1 MKLSGKN
8 VLIVGFGRSGQ
19 AAARYCAGQGAR
31 VTVTDNGPSSQFAE
45 IMPSFAP
52 LKLTTYFGGH
62 PDTCFQD
69 ADVIVVSPG
78 VPDLPQLAEARANGV
93 PVVGELELAVQ
104 ETTAKI
110 VAITGTNGKSTT
122 TALVGH
128 LLAEAGLRTC
138 VGGNIGT
145 PLLDLLHDAK
155 KADVIVLEVSS
166 YQLET
171 TPSLK
176 PHVAVLLN
184 ITPDH
189 LDRYGSMERYV
200 AAKALLL
207 QNQGPTDACI
217 YNIEDAEVVKVVSD
231 AKSRKIS
238 FSTTNP
244 PVAWCLSDTQLTGAH
259 NFENVIAATLV
270 AEALGV
276 SSEAIRRGLKTF
288 KGLPH
293 RLQLV
298 REWRGVQFYDDS
310 KGTNVGA
317 VVKSL
322 EGFSV
327 PVHLIAGGIG
337 KGGGYAEL
345 RPVIR
350 AHVKSLILMGQ
361 AAVEM
366 QQELGDLVPT
376 VIVDSMALA
385 VKAAADRAKPG
396 EVVLLSPACASFDMF
411 RDYADRGDQFCNCV
425 KELAA

>member
-1 MKLSGKN
+1 MNLRGKK
-8 VLIVGFGRSGQ
+8 VLVVGFGRSGQ
-19 AAARYCAGQGAR
+19 AAARYCAGQGAC
-31 VTVTDNGPSSQFAE
+31 VTVTDSGPSSQFAE
-45 IMPSFAP
+45 MMPSFAP
-52 LKLTTYFGGH
+52 LQLTTYFGGH
-62 PDTCFQD
+62 PDACFQNV
-69 ADVIVVSPG
+69 DVIVVSPG
-78 VPDLPQLAEARANGV
+78 VPELKQLAEARAKGV

-104 ETTAKI
+104 EISAKI

-155 KADVIVLEVSS
+155 KADVVVLEVSS

-189 LDRYGSMERYV
+189 LDRYGSMTRYI
-200 AAKALLL
+200 AAKALLF
-207 QNQGPTDACI
+207 QNQSAADVCI
-217 YNIEDAEVVKVVSD
+217 YNIEDAEVVALAD
-231 AKSRKIS
+231 HAKARKLP
-238 FSTTNP
+238 FSTQKS
-244 PVAWCLSDTQLTGAH
+244 PVPWRLSDTQLTGAH
-259 NFENVIAATLV
+259 NFENMIAATLV
-270 AEALGV
+270 AESLGV
-276 SSEAIRRGLKTF
+276 SHEAIARGLKGF
-288 KGLPH
+288 QGLPH

-322 EGFSV
+322 AGFSV
-327 PVHLIAGGIG
+327 PVHLIAGGQG

-345 RPVIR
+345 RPVVQ

-361 AAVEM
+361 AAIEM

>member
-1 MKLSGKN
+1 MNLRGKK
-8 VLIVGFGRSGQ
+8 VLVVGFGRSGQ
-19 AAARYCAGQGAR
+19 AAARYCADQGAH

-45 IMPSFAP
+45 VMPSFAP

-62 PDTCFQD
+62 PENCFHE

-78 VPDLPQLAEARANGV
+78 VPVLPQLAEARANGV

-104 ETTAKI
+104 EISAKI

-128 LLAEAGLRTC
+128 LLAEGGVRTC
-138 VGGNIGT
+138 VAGNIGT
-145 PLLDLLHDAK
+145 PLLDILHDAQ
-155 KADVIVLEVSS
+155 KADVVVLEVSS

-176 PHVAVLLN
+176 PHVAILLN

-189 LDRYGSMERYV
+189 LDRYISMDRYI
-200 AAKALLL
+200 AAKGLLF
-207 QNQGPTDACI
+207 QNQEASDVCI
-217 YNIEDAEVVKVVSD
+217 YNMDDGEVARLAAE
-231 AKSRKIS
+231 SRARKLP
-238 FSTTNP
+238 FSTHTP
-244 PVAWCLSDTQLTGAH
+244 PVAWRLSDTQLTGAH
-259 NFENVIAATLV
+259 NFENLIAATLAV
-270 AEALGV
+270 EALGV
-276 SSEAIRRGLKTF
+276 SREAIARGLKNF

-298 REWRGVQFYDDS
+298 REWRGVQFFDDS

-322 EGFSV
+322 EGFSA
-327 PVHLIAGGIG
+327 PVHLIAGGLG

-345 RPVIR
+345 RPVVKG
-350 AHVKSLILMGQ
+350 HVKSLILMGQ
-361 AAVEM
+361 AALEM
-366 QQELGDLVPT
+366 QRELGDLVPT

-385 VKAAADRAKPG
+385 VKAAADRAQSG

-411 RDYADRGDQFCNCV
+411 RDYADRGDQFCQCV

>member
-1 MKLSGKN
+1 MNLRGKK
-8 VLIVGFGRSGQ
+8 VLVVGFGRSGQ
-19 AAARYCAGQGAR
+19 AAARYCAGQGAC

-52 LKLTTYFGGH
+52 LQLTTYFGGH
-62 PDTCFQD
+62 PDSCFHE

-104 ETTAKI
+104 EISAQV

-128 LLAEAGLRTC
+128 LLAEGGVRTC
-138 VGGNIGT
+138 VAGNIGT
-145 PLLDLLHDAK
+145 PLLDILHDAQ
-155 KADVIVLEVSS
+155 KADVVVLEVSS

-176 PHVAVLLN
+176 PHVAILLN

-189 LDRYGSMERYV
+189 LDRYGSMERYI
-200 AAKALLL
+200 AAKALLF
-207 QNQGPTDACI
+207 QNQGPSDVCI
-217 YNIEDAEVVKVVSD
+217 YNMDDREV
-231 AKSRKIS
+231 ARLATESRARKLP
-238 FSTTNP
+238 FSTRTP
-244 PVAWCLSDTQLTGAH
+244 PVAWRLSDTQLTGAH
-259 NFENVIAATLV
+259 NFENVIAATLA

-276 SSEAIRRGLKTF
+276 SREAIQRGLKSF
-288 KGLPH
+288 QGLPH

-298 REWRGVQFYDDS
+298 RDWRGVKFFDDS

-322 EGFSV
+322 EGFLV
-327 PVHLIAGGIG
+327 PVHLIAGGLG

-345 RPVIR
+345 RPVVKE
-350 AHVKSLILMGQ
+350 HVKSLILMGQ
-361 AAVEM
+361 AALEM
-366 QQELGDLVPT
+366 QRELGDLVPT

-385 VKAAADRAKPG
+385 VKAAADRAQPG

-411 RDYADRGDQFCNCV
+411 RDYADRGDQFCKYV

>member
-1 MKLSGKN
+1 MNLRGKK
-8 VLIVGFGRSGQ
+8 VVVVGFGRSGQ

-52 LKLTTYFGGH
+52 LQLTTYFGGH
-62 PDTCFQD
+62 PDRCFHE

-104 ETTAKI
+104 EISAKI

-128 LLAEAGLRTC
+128 LLAEGGVRTC
-138 VGGNIGT
+138 VAGNIGT
-145 PLLDLLHDAK
+145 PLLDILHDAQ
-155 KADVIVLEVSS
+155 KADVVVLEVSS

-176 PHVAVLLN
+176 PHVAILLN

-189 LDRYGSMERYV
+189 LDRYGSMERYI
-200 AAKALLL
+200 AAKGLLF
-207 QNQGPTDACI
+207 QNQAAGDVCI
-217 YNIEDAEVVKVVSD
+217 YNMDDAEVVRL
-231 AKSRKIS
+231 AAESRARKLP
-238 FSTTNP
+238 FSTRTP
-244 PVAWCLSDTQLTGAH
+244 PVAWRLSDTQLTGAH
-259 NFENVIAATLV
+259 NFENLIAATLAV
-270 AEALGV
+270 EALGV
-276 SSEAIRRGLKTF
+276 SREAIGRGLKNF

-298 REWRGVQFYDDS
+298 REWRGVQFFDDS

-322 EGFSV
+322 EGFAA
-327 PVHLIAGGIG
+327 PVHLIAGGLG

-345 RPVIR
+345 RPVVKG
-350 AHVKSLILMGQ
+350 HVKSLILMGQ
-361 AAVEM
+361 AAIEM
-366 QQELGDLVPT
+366 QRELGDLVPT

-385 VKAAADRAKPG
+385 VKAASDRAQPG

-411 RDYADRGDQFCNCV
+411 RDYADRGDQFCKYV